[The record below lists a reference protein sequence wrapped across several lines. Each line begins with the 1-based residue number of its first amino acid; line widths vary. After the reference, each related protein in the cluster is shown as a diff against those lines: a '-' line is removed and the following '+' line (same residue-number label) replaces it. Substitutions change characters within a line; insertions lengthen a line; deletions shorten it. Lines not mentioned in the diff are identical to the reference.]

1 MERHEKSEAVILL
14 NLIKNGIE
22 HFLLAI
28 LAYVHYPQKKVI
40 NSLFIELLFPR
51 YWGSNKALLLLN
63 QALHREC

>member
-1 MERHEKSEAVILL
+1 MESHEKSEVSILL

-40 NSLFIELLFPR
+40 NSLFR
-51 YWGSNKALLLLN
+51 YSALKKISLKN
-63 QALHREC
+63 IMKTQHA